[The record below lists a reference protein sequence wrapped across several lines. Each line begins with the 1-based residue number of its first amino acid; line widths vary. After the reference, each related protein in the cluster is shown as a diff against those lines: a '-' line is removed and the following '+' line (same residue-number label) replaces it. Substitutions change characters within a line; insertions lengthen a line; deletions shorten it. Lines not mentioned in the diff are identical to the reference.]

1 MYEMLVGIAIGY
13 IAFTE
18 NGHKIGNSI
27 ADFATKT
34 AKPIMEKMAENKTPV
49 STKDK

>member
-1 MYEMLVGIAIGY
+1 MYEMLVGVALGY

-34 AKPIMEKMAENKTPV
+34 VKPLVEKAVE
-49 STKDK
+49 STQPKNSDN

>member
-1 MYEMLVGIAIGY
+1 MYEMLVGVAIGY

-27 ADFATKT
+27 ADFATKNGKT
-34 AKPIMEKMAENKTPV
+34 IIEKMTESNSNKSAEK
-49 STKDK
+49 